1 MYLLFILPVSLFPL
15 EAFNFL
21 GRVGLSFVPLED
33 EGRPNGF
40 KAMTVTQKKHQSV
53 NISDS
58 GYVQSLAS
66 AVPVYSDA
74 LRKSFNRMIVN
85 NRHRSNISQWIFQ
98 TNWRG
103 VDTKPGTS
111 IKGLH
116 SPNLRLTQGLHSRRM
131 HGIKQLENG
140 SQSIRLYMS
149 SLSKGDRYQG
159 ATPRQQINICVGIK
173 TAIGSTA

>member
-1 MYLLFILPVSLFPL
+1 MVLDTERGDAHNSQGHNPMLRHMIFTCSYEVIMYLLFILPVSLFPL

-85 NRHRSNISQWIFQ
+85 NRHRSNIS
-98 TNWRG
+98 
-103 VDTKPGTS
+103 
-111 IKGLH
+111 
-116 SPNLRLTQGLHSRRM
+116 
-131 HGIKQLENG
+131 
-140 SQSIRLYMS
+140 
-149 SLSKGDRYQG
+149 
-159 ATPRQQINICVGIK
+159 
-173 TAIGSTA
+173 